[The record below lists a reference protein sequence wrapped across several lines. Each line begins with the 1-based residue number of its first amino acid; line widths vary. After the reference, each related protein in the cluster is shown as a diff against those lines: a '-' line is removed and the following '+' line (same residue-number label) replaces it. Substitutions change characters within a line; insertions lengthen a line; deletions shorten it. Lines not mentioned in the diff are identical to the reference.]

1 MTNCQKIIKSK
12 NYQLVI
18 QTKIKNQ
25 CISIGVLLLKTR
37 WSKRLSFASNDRKS
51 CQPMKF
57 LDFVCS
63 ISGEPLDRFSS
74 FFDTK
79 SHSMKQC
86 DSFSLRHLGVLRLA
100 QTCPILLVF
109 ARELYV
115 TRIQLEMAINKI
127 LNCF

>member
-1 MTNCQKIIKSK
+1 MISIKMKKIKIVNEYLQKSKRKKLTNCQKIIKSK

-63 ISGEPLDRFSS
+63 ISGELLDRFSS

-79 SHSMKQC
+79 SHSMKQ
-86 DSFSLRHLGVLRLA
+86 
-100 QTCPILLVF
+100 
-109 ARELYV
+109 
-115 TRIQLEMAINKI
+115 IQRM
-127 LNCF
+127 